1 MKEVRYFYVPNA
13 SFVGEL
19 PEEEA
24 KRAARVLRLQ
34 SGDQMILVDG
44 EGGLFNS
51 EVSMVSN
58 KHCLYILWRRC
69 LVSASGMVV
78 LPWASLPQR

>member
-13 SFVGEL
+13 SSVGEL

-24 KRAARVLRLQ
+24 KHAARVLRLQ

-58 KHCLYILWRRC
+58 KHCLYNT
-69 LVSASGMVV
+69 S
-78 LPWASLPQR
+78 